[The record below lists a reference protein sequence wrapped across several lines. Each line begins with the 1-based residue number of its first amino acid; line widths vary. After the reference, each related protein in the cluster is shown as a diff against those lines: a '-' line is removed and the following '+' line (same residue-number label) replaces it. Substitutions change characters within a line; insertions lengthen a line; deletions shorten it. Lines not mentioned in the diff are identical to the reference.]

1 MALIIA
7 AATPFHGHVQPV
19 VTVAADLVV
28 RAAGA
33 LHVAL
38 PPAADFDDR
47 RLELYF
53 PDRAAF
59 PAGPA
64 GPAQLDYDMKHV
76 FGDPTAAH
84 HRVTTE
90 PATEPATAEAREE
103 SGGGEEGEG
112 EHGWPE
118 GKGQGQGEG
127 EAEPHAAVRPAP
139 HPTRPHRSRQ
149 DRRSR
154 RGRARRR
161 PRNSARSCWPSA
173 TRCPRPGSPPSPP
186 PRRRRPHPTTAPD
199 EDTR

>member
-19 VTVAADLVV
+19 VTVAADLVRRGHEVVVLTGSRFAEDV

-59 PAGPA
+59 PT
-64 GPAQLDYDMKHV
+64 GPAQLDYNMK
-76 FGDPTAAH
+76 
-84 HRVTTE
+84 
-90 PATEPATAEAREE
+90 
-103 SGGGEEGEG
+103 GEG

-118 GKGQGQGEG
+118 GQGQG

-139 HPTRPHRSRQ
+139 TPPDPTGPARTAGLDAAVRDGGRGTPHEAAGPG
-149 DRRSR
+149 R
-154 RGRARRR
+154 RGAR
-161 PRNSARSCWPSA
+161 
-173 TRCPRPGSPPSPP
+173 
-186 PRRRRPHPTTAPD
+186 APD
-199 EDTR
+199 HRRLRHPGDGDRTRRGHPLKRTPVADGPTS